1 MNQNLDYEEINKG
14 RKLTKMELNAHS
26 LDIIDVARE
35 LKTSIERGLSE
46 EEARIRLEKYGKNQL
61 IEKKKISAFQI
72 FIKQFKNFLVYLL
85 IFAIA
90 ITLTIGIYKLSIGEN
105 PEEFLDAIVIFIILV
120 VNAFL
125 GFYQEYNAEKVLE

>member
-46 EEARIRLEKYGKNQL
+46 EEAKDICFPD
-61 IEKKKISAFQI
+61 IH
-72 FIKQFKNFLVYLL
+72 
-85 IFAIA
+85 
-90 ITLTIGIYKLSIGEN
+90 
-105 PEEFLDAIVIFIILV
+105 
-120 VNAFL
+120 
-125 GFYQEYNAEKVLE
+125 